1 MLKKEKNSNL
11 DNTSETESN
20 KEEKEEIGG
29 FNGPE
34 PTAYGDWQHKGRVTD
49 F

>member
-1 MLKKEKNSNL
+1 MFEKEKNTSLNDTL
-11 DNTSETESN
+11 EKATNKDNA
-20 KEEKEEIGG
+20 EEIGG

-34 PTAYGDWQHKGRVTD
+34 PTTYGDWQHNGRVSD